1 MIRANFLW
9 ARKLRDYLRAM
20 SPSAAYS
27 TTILF
32 VANFPANT
40 GYAWDFIEGLYGGV
54 ATRLAPQNVRSF
66 VAYPS
71 IPSPP
76 QTLRGTPAEPI
87 VLDARLET
95 LASLRQTLTFIRRE
109 RVRLV
114 YLTDRPVCSWFYP
127 VLRLAGV
134 RAIIVHDH
142 TSGARTVPR
151 GIKRLAK
158 WILARVPGL
167 TADRVIAVSDF
178 VARRQREVALV
189 PAGRVTRVWN
199 SVAVPPRTAD
209 GKRAARHALQFDEN
223 APIIACTCRATHEK
237 GVDHLLRAFDRL
249 PPGPI
254 LVYAGN
260 GPAFASLQALR
271 ESLPSRDRIRLLGYR
286 ADRDVLLEA
295 ADICVV
301 PSVWEEAFGLAALE
315 AMARGKPVV
324 ATAVGGI
331 PEIIRPGVTGLLV
344 RPADEPQLTDALA
357 SLLLDATAAVRM
369 GQEARRDVEARF
381 TPESQLSRL
390 TELITTSLP
399 LTGAGTIRATK
410 RAEARYS

>member
-1 MIRANFLW
+1 MMRAKFLR
-9 ARKLRDYLRAM
+9 ARKLPPLHRAM
-20 SPSAAYS
+20 SHV
-27 TTILF
+27 LC

-54 ATRLAPQNVRSF
+54 AARLAPHDVRTF
-66 VAYPS
+66 VAYPE

-95 LASLRQTLTFIRRE
+95 IASLRQTVAFVRRE
-109 RVRLV
+109 RVRLI
-114 YLTDRPVCSWFYP
+114 YLTDRPATSWFYP
-127 VLRLAGV
+127 LLRAAGI

-142 TSGARTVPR
+142 TSGARTVPH

-158 WILARVPGL
+158 WALARVPGL
-167 TADRVIAVSDF
+167 TASRVIAVSDF
-178 VARRQREVALV
+178 VARRQQDVAMV
-189 PAGRVTRVWN
+189 PARRVTRVWN
-199 SVAVPPRTAD
+199 SVAVPPRTDD
-209 GKRAARHALQFDEN
+209 GKRAARHALNLDEN
-223 APIIACTCRATHEK
+223 APIIACTCRATQEK
-237 GVDHLLRAFDRL
+237 GVDRLLRAFDRL
-249 PPGPI
+249 QPGPI
-254 LVYAGN
+254 LVYAGD

-271 ESLPSRDRIRLLGYR
+271 DSLPSRDRIRLLGYR
-286 ADRDVLLEA
+286 ADREVLLEA

-315 AMARGKPVV
+315 AMAMGKPVV

-344 RPADEPQLTDALA
+344 RPRDEAQLAAAMA
-357 SLLLDATAAVRM
+357 SLLADPGAAARM

-390 TELITTSLP
+390 TELIMARLP
-399 LTGAGTIRATK
+399 LTGAGMIHGAE
-410 RAEARYS
+410 RAEACQS